1 MKFSL
6 PIFLSTLALT
16 RGNDLRSTG
25 RKLRNA
31 DATECTI
38 QVAVFLEIN
47 PGSMGQDDIS
57 FECEMDGADTGLTV
71 PIKATKEQKKEFKKM
86 LDNGKLIPGKS
97 TLSHGRGVPF
107 NDSGLFIPPG
117 LEISKSVGK
126 GKKNGL
132 NKRNGRRLATNSMI
146 GQKPI
151 LAVRVVDV
159 NGKTHPHDV
168 TTMSNNIFGNG
179 VDNNTLKSVLEDCSM
194 GKLEIVPGEIDGG
207 NGNDA
212 TGMIEVTIPIDMTV
226 ASSNAEIHNAAKQQV
241 ANRLGINV
249 NDMPGPFQQIM
260 FNIEACYTGDCGWAA
275 YAYINSWM
283 SVYQGNY
290 YYMPGV
296 QVHELGVSTLSTF
309 SYSLSLNFLLMFIF
323 CSTILVLHTQEVSMD
338 RLTQIIQE

>member
-1 MKFSL
+1 
-6 PIFLSTLALT
+6 
-16 RGNDLRSTG
+16 
-25 RKLRNA
+25 
-31 DATECTI
+31 
-38 QVAVFLEIN
+38 
-47 PGSMGQDDIS
+47 MGQDDIS

-86 LDNGKLIPGKS
+86 LDNGNLIPGKS

-117 LEISKSVGK
+117 LEISKSVGQ

-338 RLTQIIQE
+338 RLTQIIQVRTFGFKSIFISKKSILMYFS